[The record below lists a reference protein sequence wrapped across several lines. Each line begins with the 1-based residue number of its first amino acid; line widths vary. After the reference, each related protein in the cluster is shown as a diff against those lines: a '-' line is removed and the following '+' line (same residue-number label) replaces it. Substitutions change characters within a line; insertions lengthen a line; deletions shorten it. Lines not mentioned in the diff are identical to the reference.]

1 MTMPDFS
8 VLGSYL
14 VGLMMSIGA
23 VCVFVWAVLSGALHN
38 ADEASL
44 NHYKAE
50 IENERRRQA
59 GAQ

>member
-1 MTMPDFS
+1 MPDFS

-23 VCVFVWAVLSGALHN
+23 VCVFVWGVLSGALHN
-38 ADEASL
+38 ADEASR
-44 NHYKAE
+44 NHYQAE